1 MDREEYRQAFKLR
14 EREREWKRSNKYWT
28 ATASHFM
35 TSHLF
40 SSPLSI
46 SSLPPSSLCLSLHFS
61 SFLFSSLFP
70 FFSLFFSYFCK
81 RIWAVHGGR
90 YVRSIPWTY
99 GCISTVL
106 QRIHRTGREVSLFI
120 LFYFTLFFCFT
131 ILSLAFFLPSIW
143 LF

>member
-28 ATASHFM
+28 ATASHAM
-35 TSHLF
+35 TIHLF
-40 SSPLSI
+40 SSL
-46 SSLPPSSLCLSLHFS
+46 
-61 SFLFSSLFP
+61 LFSSLLFSLLIFTFLFFSIFFSFP
-70 FFSLFFSYFCK
+70 FFSLFLSYFCN
-81 RIWAVHGGR
+81 RIWALHGRR